1 MAIATINQMVSRFD
15 EAFRA
20 LPVDVPTVEVE
31 RLAMLVH
38 DAMNAKTRAFHTAQ
52 HALGLCEGMKPVQV
66 LAALFHDLVF
76 CQLDGGI
83 PAQLASLLEGVTRTE
98 NGALILQVPDPD
110 DTASALCADI
120 FGFCPGQVLPM
131 HRGMNEFL
139 SAVVAAR
146 LLQRHL
152 GNAQL
157 MAMIA
162 HIELTIPFREPGAN
176 RWTAAE
182 ALAERVQALSTKF
195 QTALFFSAQ
204 EAATFARTVV
214 ADAVTLANRDIA
226 GFTEASPEQCL
237 SNTLLLIEES
247 VPPGAALTIG
257 ALQAYR
263 GALLRMDDFLSRLDP
278 AFICQSYDGH
288 PDPKTLVDR
297 AATAKRNIAYSRDHL
312 GVLLTSTAIIE
323 ALALATGT
331 DNPLAMFLGD
341 GCLLTSSNDLI
352 SSPLTAF
359 VGRALAH
366 HGTQDAL
373 VQARRMFDGD
383 LSPRAF
389 LKTLDHGVLGTVI
402 RACAKTKPA
411 RDEALLALEQSL
423 QVDFDLASHGR
434 HGSRDA
440 RRAGGQT

>member
-20 LPVDVPTVEVE
+20 LPVDVPRVEVE
-31 RLAMLVH
+31 RLATLVH

-52 HALGLCEGMKPVQV
+52 HALVLCESMKPVQV

-76 CQLDGGI
+76 YQLDGGI
-83 PAQLASLLEGVTRTE
+83 PAQVASLLEGVTRTE
-98 NGALILQVPDPD
+98 NGTLILQAPEPE

-120 FGFCPGQVLPM
+120 FGFCPGQVLPL

-152 GNAQL
+152 GNAHL

-162 HIELTIPFREPGAN
+162 YIELTIPFREPGAN
-176 RWTAAE
+176 GRTAAE
-182 ALAERVQALSTKF
+182 ALAERVQAQSTKF

-204 EAATFARTVV
+204 EAATFARAVV

-247 VPPGAALTIG
+247 VPPGAALNIG
-257 ALQAYR
+257 ALQEYR
-263 GALLRMDDFLSRLDP
+263 GALLRMEVFLSGLKP

-288 PDPKTLVDR
+288 PNLKTLVDR
-297 AATAKRNIAYSRDHL
+297 AATAKRNIDYSRDYL
-312 GVLLTSTAIIE
+312 CVVLTATAIIE
-323 ALALATGT
+323 ALALTTGT
-331 DNPLAMFLGD
+331 DAPLARFLGD
-341 GCLLTSSNDLI
+341 GHLPASSNGLI
-352 SSPLTAF
+352 SSPLTAL
-359 VGRALAH
+359 VCRVLGHR
-366 HGTQDAL
+366 GTQDAL
-373 VQARRMFDGD
+373 EQARRMFDGD

-389 LKTLDHGVLGTVI
+389 LKTLDHEVLGSI
-402 RACAKTKPA
+402 KWNP
-411 RDEALLALEQSL
+411 
-423 QVDFDLASHGR
+423 
-434 HGSRDA
+434 
-440 RRAGGQT
+440 

>member
-20 LPVDVPTVEVE
+20 LPVDVPTVKVE

-98 NGALILQVPDPD
+98 NGALILQVPAPD
-110 DTASALCADI
+110 DTANALCADI
-120 FGFCPGQVLPM
+120 FGFCPGQVLPV

-152 GNAQL
+152 GNAHL

-176 RWTAAE
+176 GGTAAE
-182 ALAERVQALSTKF
+182 ALAERVQAQSTKF

-226 GFTEASPEQCL
+226 GFTEASPAQCL

-257 ALQAYR
+257 ALQEYR
-263 GALLRMDDFLSRLDP
+263 GGLLRMDDFLSRLDP

-288 PDPKTLVDR
+288 PDARTLVDR
-297 AATAKRNIAYSRDHL
+297 GATAKRNIAYSRDHL

-323 ALALATGT
+323 ALALTTGT
-331 DNPLAMFLGD
+331 DNPLAVFLG
-341 GCLLTSSNDLI
+341 GGELAASNDLI

-366 HGTQDAL
+366 RGTQDAL
-373 VQARRMFDGD
+373 QQARRMFDGD

-389 LKTLDHGVLGTVI
+389 LKTLDHEVLGTLI

-423 QVDFDLASHGR
+423 QADFDLASHGR
-434 HGSRDA
+434 HGTRDA
-440 RRAGGQT
+440 R